1 MARKSKRYKE
11 ISPKIDRE
19 REYDLAEAITLLKS
33 TASAKFD
40 ETVELA
46 MQLGIDPRKSDQ
58 ALRGTFSLP
67 NGTGKELSVVV
78 FAQGPAAEAAKNAGA
93 AEVGGEE
100 LVEKVAQG
108 WADFDVAIATPDMM
122 QHVRKLGRV
131 LGPRGKMPSPK
142 SGTVTEDVE
151 TAVNEFRLG
160 KLEYRNDSTGNIHV
174 PVGKASFSEEDLK
187 ENAQA
192 FIDHIIRSKPVGV
205 KGRYLKRVCLTTTM
219 GPSVKVAV

>member
-1 MARKSKRYKE
+1 MARKSKRYRE

-19 REYDLAEAITLLKS
+19 REYELAEAIKLLKS

-67 NGTGKELSVVV
+67 KGTGRELKVAV
-78 FAQGPAAEAAKNAGA
+78 FAQGSALEAAKKAGA
-93 AEVGGEE
+93 TEAGGEE

-108 WADFDVAIATPDMM
+108 WADFDVAISTPDMM
-122 QHVRKLGRV
+122 QFVRKLGKV

-142 SGTVTEDVE
+142 SGTVTDDVE

-174 PVGKASFSEEDLK
+174 SVGKASFSEEDLE

-205 KGRYLKRVCLTTTM
+205 KGRYVKRVCLSTTM